1 MIRRIALS
9 WWARAALTVVV
20 GVLLAS
26 RVDVRASLAALRRL
40 DFGLA
45 FIVLLLLAV
54 DRAIMIWRWIVLLR
68 ARSIPITA
76 RSATYIFLVSS
87 FVGSYTAFAG
97 DAARAYS
104 LTRRTAQGGEALASV
119 AVDRLLGLI
128 GILGVALTG
137 AAVAGARLTQQSELA
152 FGAAAILLISLTAS
166 ALYADQLIRVT
177 VPSRWSES
185 AVARRAR
192 SLAAALGA
200 YRGHRGALV
209 TVTVLSVGV
218 QVLRVLQAYL
228 LGVAIGITVPFSYYL
243 LFMPAGLVAL
253 MLPISI
259 GGFGAPQGLIVWLLQ
274 PRGVPAADALALSTL
289 IVLSGLLTN
298 VPGAVLMALGRRE
311 RAAH

>member
-1 MIRRIALS
+1 MPA
-9 WWARAALTVVV
+9 
-20 GVLLAS
+20 
-26 RVDVRASLAALRRL
+26 
-40 DFGLA
+40 
-45 FIVLLLLAV
+45 
-54 DRAIMIWRWIVLLR
+54 
-68 ARSIPITA
+68 SIPITA
-76 RSATYIFLVSS
+76 RSATHIFLVSS

-152 FGAAAILLISLTAS
+152 FAAAAILLISLTAS

-185 AVARRAR
+185 AVARRAH

-228 LGVAIGITVPFSYYL
+228 LGVAIGITVPVL
-243 LFMPAGLVAL
+243 VLPVVHAGR
-253 MLPISI
+253 
-259 GGFGAPQGLIVWLLQ
+259 
-274 PRGVPAADALALSTL
+274 PRGVDAADFIGGLALRRGS
-289 IVLSGLLTN
+289 SYGSCSR
-298 VPGAVLMALGRRE
+298 AVCRPPTRW
-311 RAAH
+311 RFPR